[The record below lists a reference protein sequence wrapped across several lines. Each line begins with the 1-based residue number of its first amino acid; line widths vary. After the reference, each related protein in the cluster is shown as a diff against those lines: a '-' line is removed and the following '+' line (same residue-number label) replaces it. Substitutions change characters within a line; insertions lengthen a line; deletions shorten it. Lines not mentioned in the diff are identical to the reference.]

1 MAVSFSVASFLLVKA
16 VQLDHTQ
23 MALGNNTL
31 AVTSFRQKEDK
42 SEAGRV
48 TYYFKDG
55 DRIDKDDFELGVVP
69 AKDPGAF
76 DQADIYKI
84 ENDTHF
90 CQAIQPSN
98 QTEFGV
104 FGHIGNNFGY
114 KIGESFTPTS
124 QWQDCQVASL
134 SVKPVT
140 SGKLNYQKL
149 QSPSLLVQGFRDQA
163 MPSELL
169 LKGRS

>member
-1 MAVSFSVASFLLVKA
+1 MTRKWRWATTPWPA
-16 VQLDHTQ
+16 
-23 MALGNNTL
+23 
-31 AVTSFRQKEDK
+31 TSSDK
-42 SEAGRV
+42 DAEAGRI

-55 DRIDKDDFELGVVP
+55 GRIDKDDFELGVIP

-84 ENDTHF
+84 EGSTHF

-114 KIGESFTPTS
+114 KQGESFTP
-124 QWQDCQVASL
+124 VANGSRARCL
-134 SVKPVT
+134 T
-140 SGKLNYQKL
+140 MSGRTTAIKI
-149 QSPSLLVQGFRDQA
+149 A
-163 MPSELL
+163 ELL
-169 LKGRS
+169 RKGFDYLHTRAGL